1 MSKKECDI
9 NSFEVKQIIGEY
21 AFVMKQMCQLKQ
33 EKGVMMALAKYYRN
47 EKIKPMIDEKYGQG
61 ASEYFSEAIEAFY
74 KKS

>member
-1 MSKKECDI
+1 
-9 NSFEVKQIIGEY
+9 
-21 AFVMKQMCQLKQ
+21 MKQMCQLKQ